1 MDKYFIKRK
10 TILEE
15 PSNVNTSDAQPNA
28 KKDRIELNIDDLPSD
43 PGLRK
48 KVSDYH
54 PNDRDKVRRAYLQ
67 KGPCQPYTH
76 NFPQKKIGNA
86 LRHFNPTWFKE
97 YGNWLEYSIE
107 KDAAFCLCCYL
118 YRPDVGEQASGD
130 SFVLEGFTNWKK
142 KERFDIHVGGP
153 NSAHNQAWKRCQD
166 LLNQKQHIQFA
177 FAKQSDQARE
187 NYRVR
192 LTATLDCIRFL
203 LCQGL
208 AFRGSDETESSHN
221 QGNFLELLKF
231 LANHNE
237 TIKSVVLENAPGNSK
252 SIAHDIQKD
261 IVHAAVIETTNSR
274 DVSVKEQAA
283 IALRYVDSKGH
294 VIEHF
299 LGLVHVSDTTALSLK
314 ATIEAVFSK
323 NNLSTSKIRGQ
334 GYDGASN
341 MQGEFNGLKTLI
353 MKVNASA
360 YYVHCFAHQLQLA
373 LVAVVKNHVQIALLF
388 NTVTSVVN
396 IVGVSCKRRDALR
409 EKQFNKIVEALRVE
423 TSLQR
428 AGDTRWGSHYGSLIN
443 LIIMFG
449 SVIDVLEIVVEDG
462 ISLEQR
468 GEAFALLDL
477 VQSFDFVF
485 NLHLMKNV
493 LGITNELSM
502 ALQRRDQDIVNA
514 MALVKV
520 TKQRLQ
526 TMRDDG
532 WKSLYD
538 EVSSFCERNNIVVPN
553 MDDIFVTR
561 GRPRRNTHKV
571 TNLHHYRVELFYT
584 VVDMQLQELNNRFN
598 ELNMELLLCVASLSP
613 CDSFAAFDKGKLI
626 RLAQFYPSEF
636 SETGLHVLDNQ
647 LETYVI
653 DLRSHD
659 EFKSLKGIN
668 ELSIKLVET
677 KKHIVYP
684 LVYLLVKLALILS
697 VSTASVERVFSAMK
711 IVKNR
716 LRNRM
721 GDSWMNDCL
730 ITYIE
735 KEIFCSIDNEK
746 ILHHFQTMK
755 TRREQL

>member
-1 MDKYFIKRK
+1 MDKYLIKRK
-10 TILEE
+10 TILKE

-48 KVSDYH
+48 KISDYH

-86 LRHFNPTWFKE
+86 LRRFNPTWFKE

-187 NYRVR
+187 NYRVH

-221 QGNFLELLKF
+221 QG
-231 LANHNE
+231 
-237 TIKSVVLENAPGNSK
+237 I
-252 SIAHDIQKD
+252 
-261 IVHAAVIETTNSR
+261 
-274 DVSVKEQAA
+274 KEQAA
-283 IALRYVDSKGH
+283 ITLRYVDSKGY
-294 VIEHF
+294 VIERF

-314 ATIEAVFSK
+314 AAIEAVFSK
-323 NNLSTSKIRGQ
+323 NNLSMSKIRGQ

-360 YYVHCFAHQLQLA
+360 YYVHCFAHQLQLT
-373 LVAVVKNHVQIALLF
+373 LVAVAKNHVQIALLF

-396 IVGVSCKRRDALR
+396 IVGASCKRRDALR
-409 EKQFNKIVEALRVE
+409 EKQFNKIVEELLVGELSTGKGLNQE

-428 AGDTRWGSHYGSLIN
+428 AGDTWGSHYGSLIN

-449 SVIDVLEIVVEDG
+449 SDIDVLEIVVEDG

-502 ALQRRDQDIVNA
+502 ALQRRDQDIMNA
-514 MALVKV
+514 IALVKV
-520 TKQRLQ
+520 TKQLLQ
-526 TMRDDG
+526 IMRDDG

-571 TNLHHYRVELFYT
+571 TNFHHYRVELFYT

-598 ELNMELLLCVASLSP
+598 ELNMELLLCVAYLSP
-613 CDSFAAFDKGKLI
+613 CNSFAAFDKGKLI
-626 RLAQFYPSEF
+626 HLAQFYPSEF
-636 SETGLHVLDNQ
+636 SETELHVLDNQ
-647 LETYVI
+647 LETYII

-684 LVYLLVKLALILS
+684 LVYLLVKLALILP

-746 ILHHFQTMK
+746 ILHRFQTMK